1 MKMQNAAV
9 FIPEIK
15 LALQSPGQEEIPYIL
30 EYVPLADLAAIWSH
44 FDPEER
50 KVLFSLLEA
59 ARQVELFELLS
70 IEDKKLFLRNQ
81 PSEQVKK
88 ILNEMSPDVRVDMFS
103 RLSPQQAQELF
114 SLMERDEVKD
124 VKKLLEYPP
133 ETAGGRMT
141 TEYTVLHGDMTAR
154 QALLKLQESLV
165 SKEVKNVYA
174 LYCVDSIGRVAGGI
188 SLQSLVASPPEEKI
202 EKLIHPV
209 DNIKVRLAQDQE
221 EVAHMFS
228 HYNLL
233 SAPVVDFAGR
243 LAGVITVDDIV
254 DVIRQEA
261 DEDIAIMS
269 GVDPSEF
276 KKPSLVAA
284 LKTRLP
290 WLMLAYLGG
299 LAAAGIIGR
308 YEAALEEIVA
318 LAAFI
323 PVIMHM
329 GGTIGVQ
336 SSTVVVRGFALGKIE
351 TGRIGKILTKELITG
366 FLLSAAYAILLGF
379 LSHLRYGTLEGAAR
393 IGIVTGGGIGLV
405 MLIGALT
412 GIFLPFG
419 FKKFGVDPAVAT
431 GPIITTLIDI
441 AGLGV
446 YFVIASAVLL

>member
-1 MKMQNAAV
+1 MQNAAV

-15 LALQSPGQEEIPYIL
+15 LALQNSGYEEIPFIL
-30 EYVPLADLAAIWSH
+30 EYIPLADLAAIWQH
-44 FDPEER
+44 FDSNER
-50 KVLFSLLEA
+50 KVLFPLIEED
-59 ARQVELFELLS
+59 RQAEFFELLS
-70 IEDKKLFLRNQ
+70 IEDKKVFLRNQ
-81 PSEQVKK
+81 PSKKAKK

-103 RLSPQQAQELF
+103 KLSPEQAQELF
-114 SLMERDEVKD
+114 ALMERNEVED

-141 TEYTVLHGDMTAR
+141 TEYTVLHSDMRAR
-154 QALLKLQESLV
+154 EALLQLQESLV

-174 LYCVDSIGRVAGGI
+174 LYCVDRIGRVTGGL
-188 SLQSLVASPPEEKI
+188 SLQSLVASSPEEKI
-202 EKLIHPV
+202 EKLIHSV
-209 DNIKVRLAQDQE
+209 DNIKVRLDQDQE
-221 EVAHMFS
+221 EVAQMFS
-228 HYNLL
+228 HYDLL

-243 LAGVITVDDIV
+243 LVGVITVDDIV

-299 LAAAGIIGR
+299 LAAAGVIGR
-308 YEAALEEIVA
+308 YEAALEEVVA

-336 SSTVVVRGFALGKIE
+336 SSTVVVRGFALGKVE
-351 TGRIGKILTKELITG
+351 AGRIGKILSKEVFTG
-366 FLLSAAYAILLGF
+366 FILSASYALLLGF
-379 LSHLRYGTLEGAAR
+379 LSHIRYGTFEGVTR

-412 GIFLPFG
+412 GVSLPFC
-419 FKKFGVDPAVAT
+419 FKKFGIDPAVAT

-446 YFVIASAVLL
+446 YFIIASAVLL